1 MEKIIIVGEHQ
12 FPAKST
18 AASLFRYKSNFN
30 RDGLR
35 DLIRLANSIPE
46 SKEKDGEEGQEDK
59 NMFANITDD
68 FELDVFFRFLWVF
81 AKTANPSLPPMEEW
95 LDTIDMPPIDFA
107 MGALPQA
114 MDMLSSTIKSTVKSK
129 NLPAAGSKGKKH
141 S

>member
-30 RDGLR
+30 RDGIK
-35 DLIRLANSIPE
+35 DLIALANSIPDA
-46 SKEKDGEEGQEDK
+46 KKADTDEDVQK
-59 NMFANITDD
+59 AFENITDD

-81 AKTANPSLPPMEEW
+81 AKTADSNIPPMEEW
-95 LDTIDMPPIDFA
+95 LDTIDMPPLDFA
-107 MGALPQA
+107 FGALPQVV
-114 MDMLSSTIKSTVKSK
+114 DMLGSTIKSSVKSK
-129 NLPAAGSKGKKH
+129 NLKAAGSKGKKH